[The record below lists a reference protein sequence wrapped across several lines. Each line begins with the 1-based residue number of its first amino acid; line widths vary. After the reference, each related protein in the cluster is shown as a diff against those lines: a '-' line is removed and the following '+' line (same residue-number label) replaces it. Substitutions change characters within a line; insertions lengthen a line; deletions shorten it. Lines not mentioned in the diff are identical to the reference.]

1 MKSPDSHHSLPH
13 ALRFLFLKASSLLLV
28 WAWALA
34 FFCLG
39 GALQAQPVQP
49 DLLPPSLKYTN
60 NTSEVQLLNIRREVW
75 RMYSM
80 ETKWGHKVETFG
92 LRRVMPGELVS
103 EEGLMTW
110 EDEVP
115 PFRQWEGWY
124 LLGVTPE
131 PGTCS
136 IAADKLVVNEGAT
149 VTFTLTGTTKDNSLT
164 GLSLDMS
171 GAAAGRF
178 PATDGGSFASF
189 TGSNVPNADTT
200 FAATAA
206 KTVTYTVTFDMGS
219 GSLAGTVYT
228 FRTAAQWGG
237 SWHLSDTM
245 SPSTSV
251 SITVRASKPSFVSLF
266 GDNAPPTASLSAS
279 PASLVLGEATTL
291 SLGQTLAAASGRHV
305 DGNGLPG
312 GTVAE
317 PGASVSV
324 TPSVIGSLPYS
335 YTVPGG
341 HVQLRW
347 SGNTPVGQFVINKPD
362 GTTFNATGRFF
373 YNVTQSGA
381 YTITQTTNLGSVTS
395 PVLNVV
401 VPAPAVATTMIQV
414 LAKPSS
420 GSSNT
425 TVSLTPVVNAV
436 VVRAPGRAYDGRS
449 FARSWQEGEGW
460 CAYLGRAG
468 VRFACSGTVPAAG
481 SVALE
486 LEARSC
492 AVGAAW
498 TRLATGSG
506 LAGAGGL
513 YSQEW
518 LVRLGG
524 VKADEPL
531 VPESYARGAAETGQ
545 WHFRARVR
553 PAGGDWSAWSEEVPV
568 RVVLPV
574 VVKSE
579 TLKTLP
585 PVGPEGAWFTESNE
599 KTFSISL
606 WIP

>member
-1 MKSPDSHHSLPH
+1 MKSPDSHHNLPH
-13 ALRFLFLKASSLLLV
+13 TLRFLFLKASSLLLV
-28 WAWALA
+28 WAWVLA
-34 FFCLG
+34 FFCAG
-39 GALQAQPVQP
+39 VALQAQP
-49 DLLPPSLKYTN
+49 LPVGSVNYTN
-60 NTSEVQLLNIRREVW
+60 TSSQVQLLTVRQDTW
-75 RMYSM
+75 RKNLGDIAYKFEGTYSS
-80 ETKWGHKVETFG
+80 TFR
-92 LRRVMPGELVS
+92 LLPGDNLQKDGGFEHIDEIPAYDVYRAIYQVSLVA
-103 EEGLMTW
+103 EA
-110 EDEVP
+110 
-115 PFRQWEGWY
+115 
-124 LLGVTPE
+124 
-131 PGTCS
+131 GTCS
-136 IAADKLVVNEGAT
+136 IAADKFVVNEGDT

-164 GLSLDMS
+164 GLSLDMT
-171 GAAAGRF
+171 GAATGRF

-189 TGSNVPNADTT
+189 TGSNGPNADTT

-206 KTVTYTVTFDMGS
+206 STVTYTVTFDMGS
-219 GSLAGTVYT
+219 GSVAGKVYT

-237 SWHLSDTM
+237 SWHLSLTM
-245 SPSTSV
+245 SPPTSV
-251 SITVRASKPSFVSLF
+251 SITVRAV
-266 GDNAPPTASLSAS
+266 APTNLTLYKQNYDPTASLSAS

-291 SLGQTLAAASGRHV
+291 YLGQTLAAASGRHV

-324 TPSVIGSLPYS
+324 TPTVIGSLPYS

-341 HVQLRW
+341 HVQLYW
-347 SGNTPVGQFVINKPD
+347 SGNVPVGSFVLNRPD
-362 GTTFNATGRFF
+362 GSSMNVTGRASF
-373 YNVTQSGA
+373 NVTQSGA

-401 VPAPAVATTMIQV
+401 VPAPAVARATLLV
-414 LAKPSS
+414 LPKPRSEN
-420 GSSNT
+420 SNT
-425 TVSLTPVVNAV
+425 TVALTPVANSV

-449 FARSWQEGEGW
+449 FARSWQEAEGW

-468 VRFACSGTVPAAG
+468 VRFACSGTVPTSG
-481 SVALE
+481 TVALE

-492 AVGAAW
+492 AAGAAW
-498 TRLATGSG
+498 TRLATGAG
-506 LAGAGGL
+506 LAGAGGR

-518 LVRLGG
+518 LVCLGG

-531 VPESYARGAAETGQ
+531 VPESFARGAAETGQ

-553 PAGGDWSAWSEEVPV
+553 PAGGAWSAWSDEVPV

-585 PVGPEGAWFTESNE
+585 PVGPEGAWFTESKE

-606 WIP
+606 WVP